1 MKTSFTMTRRKSKK
15 TGFGRLLMVL
25 AMGLFCTLWGGGGS
39 PVQAS
44 SETGIAWLLEQQ
56 QDDGRIAAAD
66 EVIAHHAT
74 FESFLTLHLL
84 GHDSGS
90 AFQEALQYLVS
101 DASSE
106 LSFLVRRLK
115 AAALQ
120 RENVDGL
127 LSELARYQ
135 NPDGGFS
142 SRPGWGSSL
151 LDTIEALEALSV
163 AGMREA
169 AVVQPALNYLLQ
181 RQHAD
186 GSFSIT
192 PSSPSSV
199 YLTSRTLLVLQSQ
212 LFDYNLSGPLQGG
225 ADFLLQQHQAGILW
239 GEPWESA
246 QALLAL
252 IPAVTDATRY
262 DDSVA
267 ALRERQNASGSWDGS
282 VYATALGLRA
292 IYLAEQ
298 REAPV
303 VEPETGSITGRV
315 QDAAT
320 GLPLAGGRVTLPDT
334 DFEALIRD
342 NGGFELGE
350 LPPGEHTVEFG
361 YAGYDS
367 VFRQVRVEA
376 GRHLDMGIVLLHPL
390 LDSGL
395 LRGVVTDGVSGALVP
410 GALVAAVGEEQIST
424 MTGADGGYQLELRVG
439 EVSITVT
446 ADGYE
451 PVTVNAT
458 VVAGAVL
465 NFSPALL
472 PAGTEPESTLT
483 LRGRVLDS
491 FDGTPIAGAL
501 VTSPGPVETL
511 TGNDGAFLLEEL
523 VPAELILAIQADG
536 YLGVSLSLLADQGG
550 LFDLGGLRLAR
561 IELPETSTIR
571 GTVHAADSG
580 EPIAGALLTVA
591 GESAESDDAGR
602 FVIEGIKSL
611 NFELA
616 AAAPGYHARR
626 YAVEF
631 AEHGRAELAVVL
643 QPASYGGIAIT
654 SLTAERP
661 AYPAYSQVLLNA
673 ALESRADSERL
684 VRLHLRVMD
693 SQGGLI
699 DEFGVTPEAA
709 GGLAA
714 FSLAPGTVREAAIS
728 WYNRHYPPDTY
739 TVWLQVHDAASAE
752 LLAERTAR
760 VVVEETRW
768 LEYVRLAADPHQA
781 NQGASEAVR
790 ILLSLRNR
798 SNVSL
803 TPSVTYEWRDPEGM
817 LLHADTAVV
826 EIDPRTISATLPL
839 ASLEWNFARAGSYP
853 FKLIGIEGV
862 EAATMEAGTV
872 EVAPDIRIE
881 PRQNLEPE
889 QVLPQG
895 DQRLRMRIR
904 IEGGQAP

>member
-1 MKTSFTMTRRKSKK
+1 MLFATVAFIFSLIV
-15 TGFGRLLMVL
+15 FGMWGTP
-25 AMGLFCTLWGGGGS
+25 AQAHEAGLT
-39 PVQAS
+39 
-44 SETGIAWLLEQQ
+44 WLLAQQ
-56 QDDGRIAAAD
+56 QEDGRISGPAD
-66 EVIAHHAT
+66 ETIAHHAT
-74 FESFLTLHLL
+74 FEALRTLHLL
-84 GHDSGS
+84 GYDTSA
-90 AFQEALQYLVS
+90 AFQAALHYLDADGSS
-101 DASSE
+101 D
-106 LSFLVRRLK
+106 LPFLVRRLIVT
-115 AAALQ
+115 ALQ
-120 RENVDGL
+120 GETIDAL
-127 LSELARYQ
+127 PAELARHQ

-142 SRPGWGSSL
+142 SRPGGGSSL

-163 AGMREA
+163 AGMKEA

-186 GSFSIT
+186 GGFSLN
-192 PSSPSSV
+192 PSSPPSV
-199 YLTSRTLLVLQSQ
+199 YLTSRALLLLQSR
-212 LFDYNLSGPLQGG
+212 LLDYNLSGPLQ
-225 ADFLLQQHQAGILW
+225 ASVNFLLQQHQPGALW
-239 GEPWESA
+239 GESWESA

-252 IPAVTDATRY
+252 IPAVTDATCY

-282 VYATALGLRA
+282 VYATALSLRA
-292 IYLAEQ
+292 IHLAEQ

-303 VEPETGSITGRV
+303 VEPATGSITGRV

-320 GLPLAGGRVTLPDT
+320 GLPLAGGRVTLPGT
-334 DFEALIRD
+334 DFGTLTRD

-361 YAGYDS
+361 YTGYDP
-367 VFRQVRVEA
+367 VLRQVRVEV

-410 GALVAAVGEEQIST
+410 GALVAAVGAEQIST
-424 MTGADGGYQLELRVG
+424 MTGADGGYQLELGMG
-439 EVSITVT
+439 EASITVT

-536 YLGVSLSLLADQGG
+536 YLGVSLSLLADKGG
-550 LFDLGGLRLAR
+550 LFDLGDLRLAR
-561 IELPETSTIR
+561 VELPETSTIR

-626 YAVEF
+626 YAVEL

-654 SLTAERP
+654 ALTAERP

-673 ALESRADSERL
+673 ALENRADSERL
-684 VRLHLRVMD
+684 VRLHLRVLD
-693 SQGGLI
+693 SQGGLV
-699 DEFGVTPEAA
+699 DEFGVTPEAT
-709 GGLAA
+709 GGIAT
-714 FSLAPGTVREAAIS
+714 FSLAPGAVREAEIS

-752 LLAERTAR
+752 LLVERTAR

-798 SNVSL
+798 SNVPL
-803 TPSVTYEWRDPEGM
+803 TPGVTYEWRDPDGM

-826 EIDPRTISATLPL
+826 EIDPRTTSATLTL

-881 PRQNLEPE
+881 LRQNLAPE

-895 DQRLRMRIR
+895 DSRLRMRIR
-904 IEGGQAP
+904 IEGVQAP